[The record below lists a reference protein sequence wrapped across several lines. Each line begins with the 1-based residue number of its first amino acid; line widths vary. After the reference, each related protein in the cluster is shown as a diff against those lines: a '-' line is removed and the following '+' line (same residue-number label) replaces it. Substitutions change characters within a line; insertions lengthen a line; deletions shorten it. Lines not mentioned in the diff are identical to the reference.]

1 MTLPP
6 VPAGRV
12 PGPRASGPAP
22 AVPRIITSAERLRRL
37 LALVPA
43 AVAALQLV
51 RLVRG
56 DPRPASIALW
66 GVVLYA
72 TTATGLAVVF
82 AMLAP

>member
-1 MTLPP
+1 M
-6 VPAGRV
+6 
-12 PGPRASGPAP
+12 
-22 AVPRIITSAERLRRL
+22 

-72 TTATGLAVVF
+72 TTVTGLAVVF
-82 AMLAP
+82 ATLAP